1 MYREIAATARPPSS
15 VSRAGRPQPCGDC
28 RQLAATAD
36 PLCALPP
43 PPAAHSRLP
52 VHLAFLEAIPPGAKL
67 RKKHTKVHRR
77 NRHRRRRRWRQRN
90 RQRHRH
96 RLRHP
101 LPLSLKSSGMANLG
115 FARWA
120 VTPAERAIAI
130 GVAHAELRALLWY
143 RNADRLLE
151 STGGTVPDWVRNVR
165 RRLEA
170 QVGAVRWIRT

>member
-1 MYREIAATARPPSS
+1 MGGS
-15 VSRAGRPQPCGDC
+15 QPCGDC
-28 RQLAATAD
+28 RQLAATALAATAD
-36 PLCALPP
+36 PL
-43 PPAAHSRLP
+43 PPAAHSR
-52 VHLAFLEAIPPGAKL
+52 PPAAPSFSRGDL
-67 RKKHTKVHRR
+67 RSTADRQRHRHRR
-77 NRHRRRRRWRQRN
+77 QRHRHRRRRRWRQRH

>member
-1 MYREIAATARPPSS
+1 
-15 VSRAGRPQPCGDC
+15 
-28 RQLAATAD
+28 
-36 PLCALPP
+36 
-43 PPAAHSRLP
+43 
-52 VHLAFLEAIPPGAKL
+52 
-67 RKKHTKVHRR
+67 
-77 NRHRRRRRWRQRN
+77 
-90 RQRHRH
+90 
-96 RLRHP
+96 
-101 LPLSLKSSGMANLG
+101 MANLG